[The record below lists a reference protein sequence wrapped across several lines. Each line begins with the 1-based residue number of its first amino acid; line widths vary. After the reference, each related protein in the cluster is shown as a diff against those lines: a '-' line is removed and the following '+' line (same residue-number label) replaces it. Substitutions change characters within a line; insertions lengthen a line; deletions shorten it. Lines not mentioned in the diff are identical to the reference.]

1 MWYNP
6 SKALMEAL
14 KIQKKSIQSVYI
26 RCFKWNQDEDLSL
39 DWDKKLLNIGSVA
52 YHKVTAVL
60 PT

>member
-1 MWYNP
+1 MWYSP

-14 KIQKKSIQSVYI
+14 KIQKKSIQFVYI
-26 RCFKWNQDEDLSL
+26 RCFKWNQDEDWSL
-39 DWDKKLLNIGSVA
+39 DWDKKLLSIGSVV